1 MGFRRKRKKLKEF
14 SGDMKCKHIA
24 SSSYLTY
31 HINHIFHV
39 IFLINCVF
47 FFSVSNHDVF
57 LSFKDKIRSGC
68 ENRQNYS
75 VGIKCF
81 PILRSRICIWVW
93 AHWSFKGHNS
103 GTCL

>member
-14 SGDMKCKHIA
+14 SGDMK
-24 SSSYLTY
+24 
-31 HINHIFHV
+31 F
-39 IFLINCVF
+39 
-47 FFSVSNHDVF
+47 SNHDVF

-93 AHWSFKGHNS
+93 AH
-103 GTCL
+103 